1 MKTVTKITATILAAI
16 MLMSMV
22 PIFNV
27 NAGATFEYTRS
38 NTGNLRDDLVAV
50 AQSQVGYIEESYNHT
65 KFGRVY
71 MARLNRDCDDVVT
84 DTRMRDYDYGWLT
97 ERCTVHFAD
106 EREQRMN

>member
-1 MKTVTKITATILAAI
+1 
-16 MLMSMV
+16 
-22 PIFNV
+22 
-27 NAGATFEYTRS
+27 
-38 NTGNLRDDLVAV
+38 
-50 AQSQVGYIEESYNHT
+50 
-65 KFGRVY
+65 